1 MSSILNKEESQEN
14 FFTLA
19 DTTRFFVTLKYL
31 LQVSSQK
38 FGTTASKS
46 NRLVKLKRTFYVVP
60 HLLWLLNTLSFYWW
74 RNCKSHGISA
84 FRLLIPAS
92 QASQHLQGNG
102 NDEKRCFSCLKKKY
116 LAISHLKV
124 WYPSEPSQGMK
135 NIPSSFS
142 MLFDTQE
149 FPLVLK
155 LPSPTFLIC
164 YWEFAKAQLF
174 LYLDFGTSDLLN

>member
-1 MSSILNKEESQEN
+1 MLTEVHRGFPSYFSKLWIELQIHENNYFTISIEVVMSSILNKEESQEN
-14 FFTLA
+14 FFTLT
-19 DTTRFFVTLKYL
+19 DTTHFFVTLKYL

-74 RNCKSHGISA
+74 RNCKSRGISA

-102 NDEKRCFSCLKKKY
+102 NDEKRCFSCLKKK
-116 LAISHLKV
+116 
-124 WYPSEPSQGMK
+124 
-135 NIPSSFS
+135 
-142 MLFDTQE
+142 
-149 FPLVLK
+149 
-155 LPSPTFLIC
+155 
-164 YWEFAKAQLF
+164 
-174 LYLDFGTSDLLN
+174 